1 MIYLNTNEADQT
13 VLLTLKEMRQTLTSE
28 YNDYLVVLTSDD
40 NGEGTATLAQVADIN
55 YENDRITSL
64 TVTTLSITV
73 AGRYRYEVYGQNSA
87 SNIDPSNASVVGLV
101 ERGYCTM
108 IGATEFYEEPTITI
122 PADVNG

>member
-64 TVTTLSITV
+64 TVTTLGITV

-87 SNIDPSNASVVGLV
+87 SNIDPNNASVVGLV

-108 IGATEFYEEPTITI
+108 IGATEFYEEPNITI